1 MAKKYSIGVKHESSD
16 FPKIS
21 ETFYFFQPEPY
32 QVSEPLEVVFE
43 LPLVLSETKPLFDY
57 LGYTQHDVADVMEVD
72 PSTLSRWKKEDKTL
86 TRLLSKNIKDM
97 DKIIAKGIRIFGS
110 EDQFREWLHTTNH
123 ALGNQKPAILMRN
136 PYDLER
142 VGDAL
147 EAMSW
152 GSLA

>member
-1 MAKKYSIGVKHESSD
+1 MAKKYSIGGKDENSD
-16 FPKIS
+16 IPKIA
-21 ETFYFFQPEPY
+21 EPFYFFQPDPF
-32 QVSEPLEVVFE
+32 QVAEPLDAVYE
-43 LPLVLSETKPLFDY
+43 LPLVLSEVKPLFDY
-57 LGYTQHDVADVMEVD
+57 LGYTQQDIADVMEVD
-72 PSTLSRWKKEDKTL
+72 PSTLSRWKKEDKNL

-110 EDQFREWLHTTNH
+110 EDQFRAWLHTPNH

-147 EAMSW
+147 EALSW
-152 GSLA
+152 GNFA